1 MPITQFDPTEG
12 PSKEQQ
18 ASEAAVFTQGQKIQE
33 AQAADRAAR
42 QAQMELD
49 QEQDVS
55 LIGGK
60 FKSQEDLL
68 KAYQELERQR
78 TKENQGDAEEE
89 EQVEESVDNVDEAEE
104 TTESDEIFNR
114 AAQEYTDNGQLSDDA
129 IDALS
134 QMDSK
139 DLIKAYVD
147 YYGRNAANYQQQEL
161 EATQLDA
168 VKEIAGGSEEYDNMI
183 GWAAQSLP
191 PDEIDAFNLV
201 TESGNL
207 AAIRFA
213 VEALNNRYRAAEGFE
228 GELVTGKA
236 STSTNVKA
244 YRSQAELA
252 RDIAN
257 PLYHSDPAF
266 RADVEARLQ
275 ASKDLL

>member
-18 ASEAAVFTQGQKIQE
+18 AAEAAVFAQGQKIQE

-78 TKENQGDAEEE
+78 TKENQDDAEEE
-89 EQVEESVDNVDEAEE
+89 EVEESVDNADEAEE

-129 IDALS
+129 IEALS

-147 YYGRNAANYQQQEL
+147 YYGRNAANYEQKEL
-161 EATQLDA
+161 EATQLEA
-168 VKEIAGGSEEYDNMI
+168 VKEIAGGSDEYDNMI
-183 GWAAQSLP
+183 GWAAQSLA
-191 PDEIDAFNLV
+191 PDEIDAFNSV

-213 VEALNNRYRAAEGFE
+213 VEALNSRYRAAEGFE
-228 GELVTGKA
+228 AELVTGKA
-236 STSTNVKA
+236 STSTNAKA

>member
-18 ASEAAVFTQGQKIQE
+18 ASEAAVFAQGQKIQE

-78 TKENQGDAEEE
+78 TKENQDDGEEE
-89 EQVEESVDNVDEAEE
+89 ELEESVDNVDEAEE

-129 IDALS
+129 IEALS

-147 YYGRNAANYQQQEL
+147 YYGRNAANYEQKEL
-161 EATQLDA
+161 EATQLEA

-183 GWAAQSLP
+183 GWAAQSLAS
-191 PDEIDAFNLV
+191 DEIDAFNSV

-213 VEALNNRYRAAEGFE
+213 VEALNSRYRAAEGFE
-228 GELVTGKA
+228 AELVTGKA
-236 STSTNVKA
+236 SASTNAKA

>member
-18 ASEAAVFTQGQKIQE
+18 AAEAAVFAQGQKIQE

-60 FKSQEDLL
+60 FKTQEDLL

-78 TKENQGDAEEE
+78 TKENQDDGEEE
-89 EQVEESVDNVDEAEE
+89 EVEESVDNADEAEE

-114 AAQEYTDNGQLSDDA
+114 AAQQYTDNGQLSDDA
-129 IDALS
+129 IEALS

-147 YYGRNAANYQQQEL
+147 YYGRNAANYEQKEL
-161 EATQLDA
+161 EATQLEA
-168 VKEIAGGSEEYDNMI
+168 VKEIAGGADEYDNMI
-183 GWAAQSLP
+183 GWAAQSLA
-191 PDEIDAFNLV
+191 PDEIDAFNSV

-213 VEALNNRYRAAEGFE
+213 VEALNSRYRAAEGFE
-228 GELVTGKA
+228 AELVTGKA

>member
-18 ASEAAVFTQGQKIQE
+18 AAEASVFAQGQKIQE
-33 AQAADRAAR
+33 AQAAERAAR

-78 TKENQGDAEEE
+78 TKENQDDGEEE
-89 EQVEESVDNVDEAEE
+89 ELEESVDNADEAEE

-129 IDALS
+129 IEALS

-147 YYGRNAANYQQQEL
+147 YYGRNAANYEQKEL
-161 EATQLDA
+161 EATQLEA

-183 GWAAQSLP
+183 GWAAQSLAS
-191 PDEIDAFNLV
+191 DEIDAFNSV

-213 VEALNNRYRAAEGFE
+213 VEALNSHYRAAEGFE
-228 GELVTGKA
+228 AELVTGKA
-236 STSTNVKA
+236 SASTNAKA

>member
-1 MPITQFDPTEG
+1 MAITQFDPTEG
-12 PSKEQQ
+12 PTAEQQ
-18 ASEAAVFTQGQKIQE
+18 AAEAAVYAQGQKIQE
-33 AQAADRAAR
+33 AQQADREAR

-60 FKSQEDLL
+60 FKTQEDLL

-78 TKENQGDAEEE
+78 TKENQEGDEEE
-89 EQVEESVDNVDEAEE
+89 EDESVDNADEAEE
-104 TTESDEIFNR
+104 TTESDAIFSR
-114 AAQEYTDNGQLSDDA
+114 AAEEYTKDGQLSDDA
-129 IDALS
+129 IEALS

-147 YYGRNAANYQQQEL
+147 FYGRSASDYQQQAL
-161 EATQLDA
+161 EESQLQA
-168 VKEIAGGSEEYDNMI
+168 VKDIAGGADEYESMI

-191 PDEIDAFNLV
+191 ADEIDAFNSV
-201 TESGNL
+201 TESGNV

-213 VEALNNRYRAAEGFE
+213 VEALNARYRAAEGYE
-228 GELVTGKA
+228 AELVTGKA
-236 STSTNVKA
+236 SSSNVTA

-257 PLYHSDPAF
+257 PLYQSDPAF
-266 RADVEARLQ
+266 RADVEQRLQ
-275 ASKDLL
+275 ASTNLL

>member
-18 ASEAAVFTQGQKIQE
+18 ASEAAVFAQGQKIQE
-33 AQAADRAAR
+33 AQAAERAAR

-78 TKENQGDAEEE
+78 TKENQDDGEEE
-89 EQVEESVDNVDEAEE
+89 ELEESVDNADEAEE

-129 IDALS
+129 IEALS

-147 YYGRNAANYQQQEL
+147 YYGRNAANYEQKEL
-161 EATQLDA
+161 EATQLEA

-183 GWAAQSLP
+183 GWAAQSLAS
-191 PDEIDAFNLV
+191 DEIDAFNSV

-213 VEALNNRYRAAEGFE
+213 VEALNSRYRAAEGFE
-228 GELVTGKA
+228 AELVTGKA
-236 STSTNVKA
+236 SASTNAKA

>member
-18 ASEAAVFTQGQKIQE
+18 AAEASVFAQGQKIQE

-78 TKENQGDAEEE
+78 TKENQDDGEEE
-89 EQVEESVDNVDEAEE
+89 EVEESVDNADEAEE

-129 IDALS
+129 IEALS

-147 YYGRNAANYQQQEL
+147 YYGRNAANYEQKEL
-161 EATQLDA
+161 EATQLEA

-183 GWAAQSLP
+183 GWAAQSLAS
-191 PDEIDAFNLV
+191 DEIDAFNSV

-213 VEALNNRYRAAEGFE
+213 VEALNSRYRAAEGFE
-228 GELVTGKA
+228 AELVTGKA
-236 STSTNVKA
+236 SASTNAKA

>member
-18 ASEAAVFTQGQKIQE
+18 AAEAAVFAQGQKIQE

-60 FKSQEDLL
+60 FKTQEDLL

-78 TKENQGDAEEE
+78 TKENQDDGEEE
-89 EQVEESVDNVDEAEE
+89 EVEESVDNADEAEE

-129 IDALS
+129 IEALS

-147 YYGRNAANYQQQEL
+147 YYGRNAANYEQKEL
-161 EATQLDA
+161 EATQLEA
-168 VKEIAGGSEEYDNMI
+168 VKEIAGGADEYDNMI
-183 GWAAQSLP
+183 GWAAQSLA
-191 PDEIDAFNLV
+191 PDEIDAFNSV

-213 VEALNNRYRAAEGFE
+213 VEALNSRYRAAEGFE
-228 GELVTGKA
+228 AELVTGKA

>member
-18 ASEAAVFTQGQKIQE
+18 AAEASVFAQGQKIQE

-78 TKENQGDAEEE
+78 TKENQDDGEEE
-89 EQVEESVDNVDEAEE
+89 ELEESVDNADEAEE

-129 IDALS
+129 IEALS

-147 YYGRNAANYQQQEL
+147 YYGRNAANYEQKEL
-161 EATQLDA
+161 EATQLEA

-183 GWAAQSLP
+183 GWAAQSLAS
-191 PDEIDAFNLV
+191 DEIDAFNSV

-213 VEALNNRYRAAEGFE
+213 VEALNSRYRAAEGFE
-228 GELVTGKA
+228 AELVTGKA
-236 STSTNVKA
+236 SASTNAKA

>member
-18 ASEAAVFTQGQKIQE
+18 ASEAAVFAQGQKIQE

-78 TKENQGDAEEE
+78 TKENQDDGEEE
-89 EQVEESVDNVDEAEE
+89 ELEESVDNADEAEE

-129 IDALS
+129 IEALS

-147 YYGRNAANYQQQEL
+147 YYGRNAANYEQKEL
-161 EATQLDA
+161 EATQLEA

-183 GWAAQSLP
+183 GWAAQSLAS
-191 PDEIDAFNLV
+191 DEIDAFNSV

-213 VEALNNRYRAAEGFE
+213 VEALNSRYRAAEGFE
-228 GELVTGKA
+228 AELVTGKA
-236 STSTNVKA
+236 SASTNAKA

>member
-18 ASEAAVFTQGQKIQE
+18 ASEAAVFAQGQKIQE
-33 AQAADRAAR
+33 AQAAERAAR

-78 TKENQGDAEEE
+78 TKENQDDGEEE
-89 EQVEESVDNVDEAEE
+89 ELEESVDNVDEAEE

-129 IDALS
+129 IEALS

-147 YYGRNAANYQQQEL
+147 YYGRNAANYEQKEL
-161 EATQLDA
+161 EATQLEA

-183 GWAAQSLP
+183 GWAAQSLAS
-191 PDEIDAFNLV
+191 DEIDAFNSV

-213 VEALNNRYRAAEGFE
+213 VEALNSRYRAAEGFE
-228 GELVTGKA
+228 AELVTGKA
-236 STSTNVKA
+236 SASTNAKA

>member
-18 ASEAAVFTQGQKIQE
+18 AAEAAVFAQGQKIQE

-60 FKSQEDLL
+60 FKTQEDLL

-78 TKENQGDAEEE
+78 TKENQDDGEEE
-89 EQVEESVDNVDEAEE
+89 EVEEPVDNADEAEE

-129 IDALS
+129 IEALS

-147 YYGRNAANYQQQEL
+147 YYGRNAANYEQKEL
-161 EATQLDA
+161 EATQLEA
-168 VKEIAGGSEEYDNMI
+168 VKEIAGGSDEYDNMI
-183 GWAAQSLP
+183 GWAAQSLA
-191 PDEIDAFNLV
+191 PDEIDAFNSV

-213 VEALNNRYRAAEGFE
+213 VEALNSRYRAAEGFE
-228 GELVTGKA
+228 AELVTGKA
-236 STSTNVKA
+236 SASTNAKA

>member
-18 ASEAAVFTQGQKIQE
+18 ASEAAVFAQGQKIQE

-78 TKENQGDAEEE
+78 TKENQDDGEEE
-89 EQVEESVDNVDEAEE
+89 EVEESVDNADEAEE

-129 IDALS
+129 IEALS

-147 YYGRNAANYQQQEL
+147 YYGRNAANYEQKEL
-161 EATQLDA
+161 EATQLES
-168 VKEIAGGSEEYDNMI
+168 VKEIAGGSDEYDNMI
-183 GWAAQSLP
+183 GWAAQSLA
-191 PDEIDAFNLV
+191 PDEIDAFNSV

-213 VEALNNRYRAAEGFE
+213 VEALNSRYRAAEGFE
-228 GELVTGKA
+228 AELVTGKA
-236 STSTNVKA
+236 SASTNAKA

>member
-18 ASEAAVFTQGQKIQE
+18 AAEAAVFAQGQKIQE

-78 TKENQGDAEEE
+78 TKENQDDGEEE
-89 EQVEESVDNVDEAEE
+89 EVEESVDNADEAEE

-129 IDALS
+129 IEALS

-147 YYGRNAANYQQQEL
+147 YYGRNAANYQQKEL
-161 EATQLDA
+161 EATQLEA
-168 VKEIAGGSEEYDNMI
+168 VKEIAGGADEYDNMI
-183 GWAAQSLP
+183 GWAAQSLA
-191 PDEIDAFNLV
+191 PDEIDAFNSV

-213 VEALNNRYRAAEGFE
+213 VEALNSRYRAAEGFE
-228 GELVTGKA
+228 AELVTGKA
-236 STSTNVKA
+236 SSSTNAKA

>member
-18 ASEAAVFTQGQKIQE
+18 AAEAAVFAQGQKIQE

-78 TKENQGDAEEE
+78 TKENQDDAEEE
-89 EQVEESVDNVDEAEE
+89 EVEESVDNADEAEE

-129 IDALS
+129 IEALS

-147 YYGRNAANYQQQEL
+147 YYGRNAANYEQKEL
-161 EATQLDA
+161 EATQLEA
-168 VKEIAGGSEEYDNMI
+168 VKEIAGGSDEYDNMI
-183 GWAAQSLP
+183 GWAAQSLA
-191 PDEIDAFNLV
+191 PDEIDAFNSV

-213 VEALNNRYRAAEGFE
+213 VEALNSRYRAAEGFE
-228 GELVTGKA
+228 AELVTGKA

>member
-18 ASEAAVFTQGQKIQE
+18 AAEAAVFAQGQKIQE

-60 FKSQEDLL
+60 FKTQEDLL

-78 TKENQGDAEEE
+78 TKENQDDAEEE
-89 EQVEESVDNVDEAEE
+89 EVEESVDNADEAEE

-129 IDALS
+129 IEALS

-147 YYGRNAANYQQQEL
+147 YYGRNAANYEQKEL
-161 EATQLDA
+161 EATQLEA
-168 VKEIAGGSEEYDNMI
+168 VKEIAGGSDEYENMI
-183 GWAAQSLP
+183 GWAAQSLA
-191 PDEIDAFNLV
+191 PDEIDAFNSV

-213 VEALNNRYRAAEGFE
+213 VEALNSRYRAAEGFE
-228 GELVTGKA
+228 AELVTGKA
-236 STSTNVKA
+236 SASTNAKA